1 MMKALAAFIMKG
13 RMQAVMVA
21 TVFTVLALLI
31 TPLGIA
37 SSAVVALVVLRNGVR
52 EGLLVVVLGGVAL
65 AILGMLIFGQ
75 PASLTIAGMLLWLPM
90 LILAEVLRATRSL
103 RLVIEVAVVLGALL
117 IGVQYLVLDDVVK
130 FWSGILEEYSAQMMD
145 ANVVSDAD
153 RKAMVA
159 EMAPWMPGGMG
170 AAWFLQL
177 ALSLF
182 LARSWQASLYNPGG
196 FAEELR
202 QLRLGRWLL
211 ILVPVLLVAGSLSE
225 APGLVSQL
233 ALVGM
238 AAFFLQGVAL
248 VHGLVQEFKAN
259 QGWLIGFYLLLVIG
273 MPASFT
279 AVSAAGFADGWLNFR
294 ARVRARKPKQGG
306 E

>member
-1 MMKALAAFIMKG
+1 MKALAAFTMKG

-37 SSAVVALVVLRNGVR
+37 SSAVIALVVLRKGIQ
-52 EGLLVVVLGGVAL
+52 EGLLTVILGGVAL
-65 AILGMLIFGQ
+65 SLLGLLLFGQ
-75 PASLTIAGMLLWLPM
+75 PMSLAIAGMLLWLPM
-90 LILAEVLRATRSL
+90 LVLGEVLRATRSL
-103 RLVIEVAVVLGALL
+103 RLVVEVAVVLGALL
-117 IGVQYLVLDDVVK
+117 IGIQYLVLDDVTL

-145 ANVVSDAD
+145 PSVVSDAD
-153 RKAMVA
+153 RKTMVA
-159 EMAPWMPGGMG
+159 EMAPWMAGGMG

-182 LARSWQASLYNPGG
+182 LARSWQATLYNPGG
-196 FAEELR
+196 FGEELR
-202 QLRLGRWLL
+202 QLRLGYWLL
-211 ILVPVLLVAGSLSE
+211 ILVPVLLVVGGLSDK
-225 APGLVSQL
+225 PGLASQL
-233 ALVGM
+233 GLVGM

-259 QGWLIGFYLLLVIG
+259 QGWLIGFYVLLVIG

-294 ARVRARKPKQGG
+294 ARVRARKPKGD

>member
-1 MMKALAAFIMKG
+1 MKALAAFIMKG

-21 TVFTVLALLI
+21 SVFTVLALLI

-37 SSAVVALVVLRNGVR
+37 SSAVVALVTLRRGFR
-52 EGLLVVVLGGVAL
+52 EGLLVMFLGLAAL
-65 AILGMLIFGQ
+65 MGLGMLLFGQ
-75 PASLTIAGMLLWLPM
+75 PLSLAVAGGLLWMPM
-90 LILAEVLRATRSL
+90 LILAEVLRVTRSL
-103 RLVIEVAVVLGALL
+103 RLVIEVAVLLGTLA
-117 IGVQYLVLDDVVK
+117 IGMQYLVLDDVAG
-130 FWSGILEEYSAQMMD
+130 FWAGILEEYSAQIMD
-145 ANVVSDAD
+145 PNVVSDAD
-153 RKAMVA
+153 RMTMVA
-159 EMAPWMPGGMG
+159 DMAPWMAGGMG

-182 LARSWQASLYNPGG
+182 LARSWQALLYNPGG
-196 FAEELR
+196 FGEELR
-202 QLRLGRWLL
+202 RLRLGYWLL
-211 ILVPVLLVAGSLSE
+211 ILVPVLLVLGGLSE
-225 APGLVSQL
+225 QPGLASQL

-248 VHGLVQEFKAN
+248 VHGLVKEFNAN
-259 QGWLIGFYLLLVIG
+259 PGWLIGFYMLLVIG

-294 ARVRARKPKQGG
+294 AKVRARGPKGG

>member
-1 MMKALAAFIMKG
+1 MKALAAFIMKG

-52 EGLLVVVLGGVAL
+52 EGLLLVILGGVAL

-75 PASLTIAGMLLWLPM
+75 PVSLAIAGMLLWLPM
-90 LILAEVLRATRSL
+90 LVLGEVLRATLSL
-103 RLVIEVAVVLGALL
+103 RLVIEVAVVLGAVL
-117 IGVQYLVLDDVVK
+117 IGVQYLALDDVVK

-145 ANVVSDAD
+145 ANVVSEVD

-182 LARSWQASLYNPGG
+182 LARSWQASLYKPGG

-225 APGLVSQL
+225 KPGLASQL

-259 QGWLIGFYLLLVIG
+259 QGWLIGFYVLLVIG

-294 ARVRARKPKQGG
+294 ARVRARNPKKGG

>member
-1 MMKALAAFIMKG
+1 MKAIAAFIMKG
-13 RMQAVMVA
+13 RMQAVMAA

-37 SSAVVALVVLRNGVR
+37 SSAVVALVVLRKGVQ
-52 EGLLVVVLGGVAL
+52 EGLLVAVLGGMAL
-65 AILGMLIFGQ
+65 AILGLLIFGQ
-75 PASLTIAGMLLWLPM
+75 PMSLAIVGLLLWLPM
-90 LILAEVLRATRSL
+90 LVLGEVLRATRSL
-103 RLVIEVAVVLGALL
+103 RLVVEVAVVLGALL
-117 IGVQYLVLDDVVK
+117 IGVQYLALNDVTQ
-130 FWSGILEEYSAQMMD
+130 FWSGILDEYSVQMMD
-145 ANVVSDAD
+145 ANVVSEVD
-153 RKAMVA
+153 RKSMVE
-159 EMAPWMPGGMG
+159 EMAPWMAGGMG

-177 ALSLF
+177 VLSLF
-182 LARSWQASLYNPGG
+182 LARSWQAGLYNPGG

-211 ILVPVLLVAGSLSE
+211 ILVPVLLVTGSLSN
-225 APGLVSQL
+225 APGLAVQF

-238 AAFFLQGVAL
+238 TAFFLQGVAL
-248 VHGLVQEFKAN
+248 VHGLVREFKAN
-259 QGWLIGFYLLLVIG
+259 QGWLIGFYVLLVIG

-294 ARVRARKPKQGG
+294 ARVRARRPKGG

>member
-1 MMKALAAFIMKG
+1 MKALAAFIMKG

-21 TVFTVLALLI
+21 TVFAVLALLI

-75 PASLTIAGMLLWLPM
+75 PVSLTIVGMLLGLPM

-103 RLVIEVAVVLGALL
+103 RLVIEVAVVLGAVL

-145 ANVVSDAD
+145 ANVVSDVD
-153 RKAMVA
+153 RKAMVS

-225 APGLVSQL
+225 APSLVSQL

-248 VHGLVQEFKAN
+248 VHGLVEEFKAN
-259 QGWLIGFYLLLVIG
+259 RGWLIGFYLLLVIG

-294 ARVRARKPKQGG
+294 ARVRARNPKRDG

>member
-1 MMKALAAFIMKG
+1 MKALAAFIMKG

-21 TVFTVLALLI
+21 SVFTVLALLI

-37 SSAVVALVVLRNGVR
+37 SSAVVALVTLRRGIR
-52 EGLLVVVLGGVAL
+52 EGLLLLFLGLAAL
-65 AILGMLIFGQ
+65 MGLGMLLFGQ
-75 PASLTIAGMLLWLPM
+75 PLPLAVAGGLLWLPM

-103 RLVIEVAVVLGALL
+103 RLVIEVAVLLGMLA
-117 IGVQYLVLDDVVK
+117 IGMQYLLLDDVTG
-130 FWSGILEEYSAQMMD
+130 FWAGVLEEYSTQIMD
-145 ANVVSDAD
+145 PNVVSDAD
-153 RKAMVA
+153 RRTMVA
-159 EMAPWMPGGMG
+159 DMAPWMAGGMG

-182 LARSWQASLYNPGG
+182 LARSWQALLYNPGG
-196 FAEELR
+196 FGEELR
-202 QLRLGRWLL
+202 QLRLGYWLL
-211 ILVPVLLVAGSLSE
+211 ILVPALLVLGSLAE
-225 APGLVSQL
+225 KPGLASQL

-248 VHGLVQEFKAN
+248 VHGLVKEFNAN
-259 QGWLIGFYLLLVIG
+259 PGWLIGFYILLVIG

-294 ARVRARKPKQGG
+294 AKVRARGPGG
-306 E
+306 SE

>member
-1 MMKALAAFIMKG
+1 MKALAAFIMKG
-13 RMQAVMVA
+13 RMQAVMA
-21 TVFTVLALLI
+21 AAVFTVLALLI

-52 EGLLVVVLGGVAL
+52 EGLLVMVLGGVAL
-65 AILGMLIFGQ
+65 AALGLLIFGQ
-75 PASLTIAGMLLWLPM
+75 AVPLAIAGILLWLPM
-90 LILAEVLRATRSL
+90 LVLGEVLRATRSL
-103 RLVIEVAVVLGALL
+103 RLVIEVAVVLGILL
-117 IGVQYLVLDDVVK
+117 IGVQYLVLEDVTV
-130 FWSGILEEYSAQMMD
+130 FWAGILEEYSAQMMD
-145 ANVVSDAD
+145 PNVVSDAD
-153 RKAMVA
+153 RKLMVT
-159 EMAPWMPGGMG
+159 EMAPWMAGGMG

-196 FAEELR
+196 FAEEIR
-202 QLRLGRWLL
+202 QLRLGYWLL
-211 ILVPVLLVAGSLSE
+211 ILVPVLLVAGSLSDK
-225 APGLVSQL
+225 PGLVSQL

-259 QGWLIGFYLLLVIG
+259 QGWLIGFYILLVIG

-294 ARVRARKPKQGG
+294 ARVRARKPKKGG

>member
-1 MMKALAAFIMKG
+1 MKALATFIMKG
-13 RMQAVMVA
+13 RMQAAMVA
-21 TVFTVLALLI
+21 SVFAVLALLI

-37 SSAVVALVVLRNGVR
+37 SSAVMGLVTLRKGFGEGLQVMFLGLAALVG
-52 EGLLVVVLGGVAL
+52 
-65 AILGMLIFGQ
+65 LGMLLFGQ
-75 PASLTIAGMLLWLPM
+75 PLTVAIAGGLLWLPL
-90 LILAEVLRATRSL
+90 LILAEVLRVTRSL
-103 RLVIEVAVVLGALL
+103 KLVIEVTVLLGALL
-117 IGVQYLVLDDVVK
+117 IGMQYLLLDDVSG
-130 FWSGILEEYSAQMMD
+130 FWVGILEEYSAQIMD
-145 ANVVSDAD
+145 PNVVSNAD

-159 EMAPWMPGGMG
+159 EMAPWMAGGMG

-182 LARSWQASLYNPGG
+182 LARSWQAQLYNPGG
-196 FAEELR
+196 FGEELR
-202 QLRLGRWLL
+202 QLRLGYWLL
-211 ILVPVLLVAGSLSE
+211 ILVPVLLVLGSLSDK
-225 APGLVSQL
+225 PGLASQL

-248 VHGLVQEFKAN
+248 VHGLVKEFNAN
-259 QGWLIGFYLLLVIG
+259 PGWLIGFYILLIIG

-294 ARVRARKPKQGG
+294 AKVRARSPRGD

>member
-1 MMKALAAFIMKG
+1 MKALAAFIMKG

-52 EGLLVVVLGGVAL
+52 EGLLIVVLGGVAL

-75 PASLTIAGMLLWLPM
+75 PVSLAIAGMLLWLPM
-90 LILAEVLRATRSL
+90 LVLGEVLRATLSL
-103 RLVIEVAVVLGALL
+103 RLVIEVAVVLGAVL

-145 ANVVSDAD
+145 ANVVSEVD
-153 RKAMVA
+153 RKTMVA

-225 APGLVSQL
+225 KPGLASQL

-259 QGWLIGFYLLLVIG
+259 QGWLIGFYVLLVIG

-294 ARVRARKPKQGG
+294 ARVGARKPKGN

>member
-1 MMKALAAFIMKG
+1 MKALAAFIMKG

-31 TPLGIA
+31 APLGIA
-37 SSAVVALVVLRNGVR
+37 SSAVIALVVLRKGVR
-52 EGLLVVVLGGVAL
+52 EGLLTVALGGVAL
-65 AILGMLIFGQ
+65 SILGLLIFGQ
-75 PASLTIAGMLLWLPM
+75 PLSLAIVGTLLWLPM
-90 LILAEVLRATRSL
+90 LVLGEVLRATRSL
-103 RLVIEVAVVLGALL
+103 RLVIEVAVVLGALI
-117 IGVQYLVLDDVVK
+117 IGVQYLLLDDVVL
-130 FWSGILEEYSAQMMD
+130 FWSGILEEYSAQIMD
-145 ANVVSDAD
+145 AKVVSDAD

-159 EMAPWMPGGMG
+159 DLAPWMAGGMG

-182 LARSWQASLYNPGG
+182 LARSWQAALYNPGG

-211 ILVPVLLVAGSLSE
+211 ILVPLLLLVGSLSDT
-225 APGLVSQL
+225 PGFSLQL

-238 AAFFLQGVAL
+238 TAFFLQGVAL
-248 VHGLVQEFKAN
+248 VHGLVQEFKGN
-259 QGWLIGFYLLLVIG
+259 QGWLIGFYVLLVIG

-279 AVSAAGFADGWLNFR
+279 AVSAAGYADGWLNFR
-294 ARVRARKPKQGG
+294 ARVRARNPKGD

>member
-1 MMKALAAFIMKG
+1 MKALAAFIMKG

-21 TVFTVLALLI
+21 SVFTVLALLI

-37 SSAVVALVVLRNGVR
+37 GSAVVALVVLRKGAR
-52 EGLLVVVLGGVAL
+52 EGLLVVALGGAAL
-65 AILGMLIFGQ
+65 AILGMLLFGQ
-75 PASLTIAGMLLWLPM
+75 PLSLAIAGALLWLPM
-90 LILAEVLRATRSL
+90 LVLGEVLRATRSL
-103 RLVIEVAVVLGALL
+103 RLVIELAVLLGALI
-117 IGVQYLVLDDVVK
+117 IGVQYLLLDDVVL
-130 FWSGILEEYSAQMMD
+130 FWSGILEEYSSQMMD
-145 ANVVSDAD
+145 ASVVSDAD

-159 EMAPWMPGGMG
+159 DVAPWMAGGMG

-182 LARSWQASLYNPGG
+182 LARSWQAALYNPGG

-202 QLRLGRWLL
+202 QLRFGRWLL
-211 ILVPVLLVAGSLSE
+211 ILVPLLLVVGSLSD
-225 APGLVSQL
+225 APGFVSQL

-248 VHGLVQEFKAN
+248 VHGLVREFKGN
-259 QGWLIGFYLLLVIG
+259 QGWLIGFYVLLVIG

-294 ARVRARKPKQGG
+294 ARVRARNPKGD

>member
-1 MMKALAAFIMKG
+1 MKALAAFIMKG

-21 TVFTVLALLI
+21 AVFTVLALLI

-37 SSAVVALVVLRNGVR
+37 SSAVVALVVLRKGIK
-52 EGLLVVVLGGVAL
+52 EGLLLLMLGSLAL
-65 AILGMLIFGQ
+65 SALGLLIFGQ
-75 PASLTIAGMLLWLPM
+75 PLSLAVAGLLLWLPM
-90 LILAEVLRATRSL
+90 LLLAEVLRATRSL
-103 RLVIEVAVVLGALL
+103 RLVIEVAVILGVLM
-117 IGVQYLVLDDVVK
+117 IGVQYLLLDDVNQ
-130 FWSGILEEYSAQMMD
+130 FWSGILEQYSAQIMD
-145 ANVVSDAD
+145 ANVVSEVQ

-182 LARSWQASLYNPGG
+182 LARSWQAALYNPGG
-196 FAEELR
+196 CSEELR

-211 ILVPVLLVAGSLSE
+211 ILVPVLLVAGSLSDT
-225 APGLVSQL
+225 PGVASQL

-259 QGWLIGFYLLLVIG
+259 PGWLIGFYLLLVIG

-294 ARVRARKPKQGG
+294 ARVRARTPKGD

>member
-1 MMKALAAFIMKG
+1 
-13 RMQAVMVA
+13 MQAVMVA

-37 SSAVVALVVLRNGVR
+37 SSAVIALVVLRKGVR
-52 EGLLVVVLGGVAL
+52 EGLMTVVLGGVAL
-65 AILGMLIFGQ
+65 FILGLLVFGQ
-75 PASLTIAGMLLWLPM
+75 PLPLAIIGMLLWLPM
-90 LILAEVLRATRSL
+90 LVLGEVLRATRSL
-103 RLVIEVAVVLGALL
+103 RLVIEVAVVLGALI
-117 IGVQYLVLDDVVK
+117 IGVQYLLLDDVVL
-130 FWSGILEEYSAQMMD
+130 FWSGILEQYSAQIMD
-145 ANVVSDAD
+145 ARVVSDAD
-153 RKAMVA
+153 REAMVVDL
-159 EMAPWMPGGMG
+159 APWMAGGMG

-182 LARSWQASLYNPGG
+182 LARSWQAAMYNPGG

-211 ILVPVLLVAGSLSE
+211 ILVPLLLLVGSLSDT
-225 APGLVSQL
+225 PGFPLQL

-238 AAFFLQGVAL
+238 TAFFLQGVAL
-248 VHGLVQEFKAN
+248 VHGLVQEFKGN

-279 AVSAAGFADGWLNFR
+279 AISAAGYADGWLNFR
-294 ARVRARKPKQGG
+294 ARVRARNPEGD

>member
-1 MMKALAAFIMKG
+1 MKALAAFIMKG

-21 TVFTVLALLI
+21 SVFTVLALLI

-37 SSAVVALVVLRNGVR
+37 SSAVVALVTLRRGIR
-52 EGLLVVVLGGVAL
+52 EGLLLLFLGLAAL
-65 AILGMLIFGQ
+65 MGLGMLLFGQ
-75 PASLTIAGMLLWLPM
+75 PLPLAVAGGLLWLPM

-103 RLVIEVAVVLGALL
+103 RLVIEVAVLLGMLA
-117 IGVQYLVLDDVVK
+117 IGMQYLLLDDVTG
-130 FWSGILEEYSAQMMD
+130 FWAGVLEEYSTQIMD
-145 ANVVSDAD
+145 PNVVSDAD
-153 RKAMVA
+153 RRTMVA
-159 EMAPWMPGGMG
+159 DMAPWMAGGMG

-182 LARSWQASLYNPGG
+182 LARSWQALLYNPGG
-196 FAEELR
+196 FGEELR
-202 QLRLGRWLL
+202 QLRLGYWLL
-211 ILVPVLLVAGSLSE
+211 ILVPALLVLGSLAE
-225 APGLVSQL
+225 KPGLVSQL

-248 VHGLVQEFKAN
+248 VHGLVKEFNAN

-294 ARVRARKPKQGG
+294 AKVRARGSKGG

>member
-1 MMKALAAFIMKG
+1 MKALAAFIMKG

-37 SSAVVALVVLRNGVR
+37 SSAVIALVVLRKGVR
-52 EGLLVVVLGGVAL
+52 EGLMTVVLGGVAL
-65 AILGMLIFGQ
+65 FILGLLVFGQ
-75 PASLTIAGMLLWLPM
+75 PLPLAIIGMLLWLPM
-90 LILAEVLRATRSL
+90 LVLGEVLRATRSL
-103 RLVIEVAVVLGALL
+103 RLVIEVAVVLGALI
-117 IGVQYLVLDDVVK
+117 IGVQYLLLDDVVL
-130 FWSGILEEYSAQMMD
+130 FWSGILEQYSAQIMD
-145 ANVVSDAD
+145 ARVVSDAD
-153 RKAMVA
+153 REAMVVDL
-159 EMAPWMPGGMG
+159 APWMAGGMG

-182 LARSWQASLYNPGG
+182 LARSWQAAMYNPGG

-211 ILVPVLLVAGSLSE
+211 ILVPLLLLVGSLSDT
-225 APGLVSQL
+225 PGFPLQL

-238 AAFFLQGVAL
+238 TAFFLQGVAL
-248 VHGLVQEFKAN
+248 VHGLVQEFKGN

-279 AVSAAGFADGWLNFR
+279 AISAAGYADGWLNFR
-294 ARVRARKPKQGG
+294 ARVRARNPEGD